1 LVPESVAALLCIT
14 IAIQMPQVNAGNVAL
29 SWAKV
34 SLWRN
39 SAVTEP
45 YVASVAKC
53 WYNKVTCTAVVA
65 Q

>member
-1 LVPESVAALLCIT
+1 LCFT
-14 IAIQMPQVNAGNVAL
+14 IVIQVPQVNVGHAAL

-34 SLWRN
+34 SLRRN